1 MSARS
6 DSPETFRLPPIDGKR
21 MLMRYWLRDHAA
33 LRLVLPNC
41 HRVDDGLYRSGHPHA
56 RRLARLKA
64 KGLQSVLSL
73 RGDPECLPN
82 LIERDACSR
91 LGLTLRF
98 VELRTVFLPRRET
111 LLDLVA
117 QLREMPKPM
126 LVHCKSGADRTGLA
140 VTLYRHVLRGV
151 PLVEARRALN
161 WRYGHLGL
169 GGAGLVH
176 RLLDAYGAEAAATGI
191 GFEEWVA
198 TRYDPDRLQG
208 MAPA

>member
-1 MSARS
+1 VSARS
-6 DSPETFRLPPIDGKR
+6 DSPETFRLPPIGGKR

-33 LRLVLPNC
+33 LRVVLPNC
-41 HRVDDGLYRSGHPHA
+41 HRVDDDLYRSGHPHTW
-56 RRLARLKA
+56 RLARLRA
-64 KGLQSVLSL
+64 GGLQSVLSL

-82 LIERDACSR
+82 MIERDACSR
-91 LGLTLRF
+91 LGLMLRF
-98 VELRTVFLPRRET
+98 VELRTTSLPRRET

-140 VTLYRHVLRGV
+140 VTLYRHVLRGE
-151 PLVEARRALN
+151 PLAKARRALN

-169 GGAGLVH
+169 GAAGVVH
-176 RLLDAYGAEAAATGI
+176 RLLDAYGTEAAATGI

-198 TRYDPDRLQG
+198 THYDRARLQDAG
-208 MAPA
+208 PA